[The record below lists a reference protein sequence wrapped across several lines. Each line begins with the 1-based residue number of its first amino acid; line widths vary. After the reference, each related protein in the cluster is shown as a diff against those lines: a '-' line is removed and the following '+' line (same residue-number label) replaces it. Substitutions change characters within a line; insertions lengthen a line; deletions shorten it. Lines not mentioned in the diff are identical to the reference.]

1 MFSMWPPLR
10 RTAFTGWC
18 SRTDGTFYQ
27 VMNFDVVFLGTGAAV
42 PVPSRGTTS
51 QFLDIHG
58 HTYLID
64 AGEGVQI
71 SLRRNK
77 CKFQKLK
84 GIFVSHM
91 HGDHVLGLP
100 GLLSTMSLL
109 GRKEPLT
116 IYGPADLKEW
126 MEQTWR
132 AIQAHLSFELTWLS
146 WDAKVPQDLWV
157 EERYRLIS
165 FPVKHRIPTCG
176 LRVEERSLPWGLDG
190 VKAGVA
196 QLPYHVRQA
205 LKRGEEIEWENKLLQ
220 PGDWC
225 TPPRKARAYVFS
237 ADTRPCQS
245 LQEMAKGADVL
256 YHDSTFA
263 NLDEDRAKSTYHSTA
278 SQAGRLARQAGVGHL
293 VLGHISTRYRDM
305 DLLLEE
311 AKAFHPHV
319 TVSKDDMR
327 MTIEGGGLNERV

>member
-1 MFSMWPPLR
+1 MSSMWPHLR
-10 RTAFTGWC
+10 RIASTGWC
-18 SRTDGTFYQ
+18 CRIDRTPKQ

-58 HTYLID
+58 HSYLID
-64 AGEGVQI
+64 AGEGVQL
-71 SLRRNK
+71 SLRKNK

-84 GIFVSHM
+84 GVFISHM

-146 WDAKVPQDLWV
+146 WDPKAPQELWV

-176 LRVEERSLPWGLDG
+176 LKVEEKSLPWRLDG

-196 QLPYHVRQA
+196 KLPYHVRQA
-205 LKRGEEIEWENKLLQ
+205 LKRGEEVKWEDKVLH
-220 PGDWC
+220 PDDWC
-225 TPPRKARAYVFS
+225 TPPRKARSYVFS
-237 ADTRPCQS
+237 SDTRPCQS
-245 LQEMAKGADVL
+245 LQEMAAGADVL
-256 YHDSTFA
+256 YHDATFA

-278 SQAGRLARQAGVGHL
+278 KQAARLAHQAGVGHL
-293 VLGHISTRYRDM
+293 VLGHISMRYKDVG
-305 DLLLEE
+305 LLVEE
-311 AKAFHPHV
+311 AKAFHPKV
-319 TVSKDDMR
+319 TVAEDDMR
-327 MTIEGGGLNERV
+327 MTIEGGGLGNRV